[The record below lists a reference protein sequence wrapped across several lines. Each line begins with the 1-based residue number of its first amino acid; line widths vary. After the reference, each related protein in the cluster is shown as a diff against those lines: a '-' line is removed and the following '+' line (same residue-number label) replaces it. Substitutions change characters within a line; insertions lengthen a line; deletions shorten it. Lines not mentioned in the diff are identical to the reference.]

1 MASIMIHANR
11 GIVVTNIKP
20 TINDLISLSIDVIN
34 PAAMDGDKLVGGD
47 TESVTFFLTPEQVAS
62 LVGSLYG
69 QYEVS
74 KIKEQADA

>member
-1 MASIMIHANR
+1 MANVMIHGNR

-34 PAAMDGDKLVGGD
+34 PAAMDGEKLVGGD
-47 TESVTFFLTPEQVAS
+47 TESVTFFLTQEQVAS